1 MRTPKIGARRLVLL
15 VFLAVGALLIAFVVL
30 HPKTDYGQGVTN
42 AKIDSP
48 LKFEF
53 DYHAVQSCKYEDV
66 FYVFFDA
73 KGNRLGRFA
82 DTTMSEVVAG
92 RDYHY
97 IVTAD
102 QPSMTLDPR
111 AVRFQANASC
121 NGNG

>member
-1 MRTPKIGARRLVLL
+1 LALL

-30 HPKTDYGQGVTN
+30 HPKADYGPGVTN

-53 DYHAVQSCKYEDV
+53 DYHAVQSCRYEDV
-66 FYVFFDA
+66 VYVFFDA
-73 KGNRLGRFA
+73 KGKLLGRFA
-82 DTTMSEVVAG
+82 DTTMNAVVSG
-92 RDYHY
+92 KDYHY

>member
-1 MRTPKIGARRLVLL
+1 MAKVGARRLVLL
-15 VFLAVGALLIAFVVL
+15 VLLAVAALLIAFVVL
-30 HPKTDYGQGVTN
+30 HPTTDYGQGVTN
-42 AKIDSP
+42 AKIDSS

-53 DYHAVQSCKYEDV
+53 DYHAVQSCRYEDV
-66 FYVFFDA
+66 VYVFFDA

-82 DTTMSEVVAG
+82 DTTMNAVVAG
-92 RDYHY
+92 KNYHY

-102 QPSMTLDPR
+102 QPSMTLDPQ

>member
-1 MRTPKIGARRLVLL
+1 LVLL
-15 VFLAVGALLIAFVVL
+15 VLLAVVALLIAFVVL

-53 DYHAVQSCKYEDV
+53 DYHAAQSCRNEDV
-66 FYVFFDA
+66 VYAFFDA
-73 KGNRLGRFA
+73 KGNLLGRFA
-82 DTTMSEVVAG
+82 NTTMNAVVAG
-92 RDYHY
+92 KDYHY

-102 QPSMTLDPR
+102 RPSMTLDPR